1 MNSVYIA
8 RSSAIASRVLAGE
21 TMVMSVTDSTFF
33 TLNEVATAIWHA
45 ADGVTPLAEIV
56 TRDVCPNFEITPQE
70 AFADAEEFVRELSTH
85 GILQVS
91 DQPMLAQTVL
101 NQSSGV
107 GAP

>member
-1 MNSVYIA
+1 MSNLYIA

-45 ADGVTPLAEIV
+45 ADGVTPLTEIV
-56 TRDVCPNFEITPQE
+56 ARNVCPDFEIASEE
-70 AFADAEEFVRELSTH
+70 ALTDAEEFVRELATH

-91 DQPMLAQTVL
+91 DQPMP
-101 NQSSGV
+101 NQDSAV
-107 GAP
+107 AGAA